1 WIGCHACS
9 LVGRG
14 YCLICSIRDLAGRLR
29 GIAHRVR
36 RRLCRVCGSAR
47 LSKAGRL
54 SKTANLRLL
63 GGFRSS
69 RCALRL
75 GRCLLCFCCSFG
87 SSLLC
92 LLRFLR
98 SLCRL
103 LFCLLARFFLFFCLF
118 RIDLL

>member
-1 WIGCHACS
+1 
-9 LVGRG
+9 
-14 YCLICSIRDLAGRLR
+14 
-29 GIAHRVR
+29 
-36 RRLCRVCGSAR
+36 
-47 LSKAGRL
+47 SKAGRL

-63 GGFRSS
+63 GGFHSS

-92 LLRFLR
+92 FLRFLR

-103 LFCLLARFFLFFCLF
+103 LFCLLACFFFFFCLF
-118 RIDLL
+118 RINLLRRGSAHQAAAKAQRFHFRDGEHLDLVTLFHPDGARIAA